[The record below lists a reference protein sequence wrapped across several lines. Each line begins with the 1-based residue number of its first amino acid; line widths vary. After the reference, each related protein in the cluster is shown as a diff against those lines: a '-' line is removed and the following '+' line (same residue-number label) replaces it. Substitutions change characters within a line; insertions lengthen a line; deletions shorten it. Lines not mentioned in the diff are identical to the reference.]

1 MESRASGWP
10 VLTSQTGPSAMA
22 WTTHRQCRN
31 QLYLQ
36 GATPAAPLQGLRT
49 WQHPESSGWLRELC
63 RELRGAVWVP
73 WASPSPRLLGLCR
86 IWADSPR
93 SHGGSVCGGG
103 GSRLRSPLGIPDTEP
118 AARWVGRPMPT
129 PEPLGELPPTS
140 GSWQQGSKPAAA
152 GEGSGGG
159 RGMAPGDEAN

>member
-93 SHGGSVCGGG
+93 SHGGSAWGGVSSQEPSRHSRHRASGPVG
-103 GSRLRSPLGIPDTEP
+103 GPPHAHPRAPRGTATYLRVL
-118 AARWVGRPMPT
+118 AARVQA
-129 PEPLGELPPTS
+129 S
-140 GSWQQGSKPAAA
+140 C
-152 GEGSGGG
+152 SGGG
-159 RGMAPGDEAN
+159 EWRRERDGTWR

>member
-1 MESRASGWP
+1 
-10 VLTSQTGPSAMA
+10 MA
-22 WTTHRQCRN
+22 WTTRRRCLN

-36 GATPAAPLQGLRT
+36 GATPAAPLQGLWT
-49 WQHPESSGWLRELC
+49 WQHPESSGRLWELC

-93 SHGGSVCGGG
+93 SHGGNVW
-103 GSRLRSPLGIPDTEP
+103 GSRLRSPLSIPDTDP
-118 AARWVGRPMPT
+118 AARWVGRPTPT

>member
-1 MESRASGWP
+1 MAGAGYTAGQSQRQGSGIQGIWMASPDLPGRTLRHGLDDP
-10 VLTSQTGPSAMA
+10 G
-22 WTTHRQCRN
+22 RN

-49 WQHPESSGWLRELC
+49 WQHPESSGWLQELC

-93 SHGGSVCGGG
+93 SHGGSVWEGGASSQEPFQHSRHRASGPVG
-103 GSRLRSPLGIPDTEP
+103 GPPHAHPGAPRGTAAYLRVL
-118 AARWVGRPMPT
+118 
-129 PEPLGELPPTS
+129 
-140 GSWQQGSKPAAA
+140 AA
-152 GEGSGGG
+152 GVQAGCSGGG
-159 RGMAPGDEAN
+159 E